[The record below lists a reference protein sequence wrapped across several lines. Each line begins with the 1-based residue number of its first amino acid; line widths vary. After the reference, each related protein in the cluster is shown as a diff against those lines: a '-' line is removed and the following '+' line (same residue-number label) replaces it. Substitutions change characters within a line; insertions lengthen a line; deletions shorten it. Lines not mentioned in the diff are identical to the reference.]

1 MCGIAGIWDFN
12 NSTSGDLLAKEAND
26 MARNIKSRGPDSS
39 GCWIDEEIGIAL
51 SHRRLAI
58 QDLSKNG
65 NQPFI
70 SQSGRYVIVF
80 NGEIYNHKLLRKD
93 LSKSSTGNFFWKGNS
108 DTETLLACIETWG
121 LNSSLDKFAGM
132 FSFALWDR
140 KKKSIYLVRDRFGE
154 KPLYYGLKKFNNR
167 SRKSFL
173 FASDLNA
180 FRALKGY
187 QININQ
193 AAFQSFLNQGFISA
207 PLTIEDGINQLMPG
221 HYLEIKYQNIERLE
235 FRSINPKQWWDP
247 LKVSQTRSELHIN
260 DENMAIEEVNNS
272 LLRSVEEKKISDVPI
287 GAFLSSG
294 IDSSLICSLLMHS
307 SKEPINSFTISF
319 PDNNQG
325 ELGFDE
331 GPAAKLIASHL
342 GTNHNEVALSSSD
355 LIKLIPSLS
364 NIYSE
369 PFADSS
375 QIPTY
380 LVCRE
385 AFKNGLKVVLSGDGA
400 DELFGGYNRHYL
412 VPKIHKIF
420 KHFPYSVRSL
430 SSNLLLNLPNKN
442 KGLSQQKIQ
451 KLSKSILHADNLA
464 AMYNSLTCEINQLSY
479 LVNEEIFDN
488 SHNKYENLPYAS
500 SISERIMLA
509 DVKNYLHSDILV
521 KTDRASMATSLEVRA
536 PFLDHRVA
544 ELAWELPLSMKIRN
558 RKTKWILRKILSN
571 YLPKSLI
578 KNNKKGFAI
587 PINNWLRGPLKNWA
601 IDLLSESI
609 INRQGY
615 LNSENVSKIL
625 KSHLNGDEDNS
636 SILWNILM
644 WQSWL
649 SDVNI

>member
-12 NSTSGDLLAKEAND
+12 NGTSGDLLAKEVND
-26 MARNIKSRGPDSS
+26 MAKNIESRGPDSN
-39 GCWIDEEIGIAL
+39 GCWIDEKIGIAL

-65 NQPFI
+65 HQPFL

-93 LSKSSTGNFFWKGNS
+93 LSKSKTANFFWKGNS

-121 LNSSLDKFAGM
+121 LNCALDKFAGM

-140 KKKSIYLVRDRFGE
+140 KKRSIYLVRDRFGE

-187 QININQ
+187 QININK
-193 AAFQSFLNQGFISA
+193 AAFESFMNQGFISA
-207 PLTIEDGINQLMPG
+207 PLTIEDDIYQLMPG
-221 HYLEIKYQNIERLE
+221 HYLEISYENIERLQ
-235 FRSINPKQWWDP
+235 FRSLHPTKWWDP
-247 LKVSQTRSELHIN
+247 LKISQNSPDFNTN
-260 DENMAIEEVNNS
+260 DEDIAINEVNNS

-287 GAFLSSG
+287 GVFLSSG

-319 PDNNQG
+319 PDNKQG

-331 GPAAKLIASHL
+331 GPAAKLIASYL

-355 LIKLIPSLS
+355 LINLIPSLS
-364 NIYSE
+364 SIYTE

-412 VPKIHKIF
+412 IPKIYKTF
-420 KHFPYSVRSL
+420 KNLPYSVRSL
-430 SSNLLLNLPNKN
+430 VSSLLINLPNN
-442 KGLSQQKIQ
+442 NIGLSQLKIQ
-451 KLSKSILHADNLA
+451 KLSKSILHADNLESI
-464 AMYNSLTCEINQLSY
+464 YNSLTCESNDKPY
-479 LVNEEIFDN
+479 LLNEEFLNLSQQKKEILPFAN
-488 SHNKYENLPYAS
+488 SIA
-500 SISERIMLA
+500 ERIMLA
-509 DVKNYLHSDILV
+509 DVQNYLHSDILV

-544 ELAWELPLSMKIRN
+544 ELAWKLPLSMKIRN
-558 RKTKWILRKILSN
+558 RKTKWILKKILSN
-571 YLPKSLI
+571 YLPNSLI
-578 KNNKKGFAI
+578 KNDKKGFAI
-587 PINNWLRGPLKNWA
+587 PINNWLRGPLKDWA
-601 IDLLSESI
+601 CDLLSESTI
-609 INRQGY
+609 KRQGY
-615 LNSENVSKIL
+615 LNSEIVSKNL
-625 KSHLNGDEDNS
+625 TSHLSSEKDNS
-636 SILWNILM
+636 STLWTLLM

-649 SDVNI
+649 ADIEL